1 MPFDL
6 STHVRSGLRPPA
18 AAPFKGFPPYYFIG
32 GNNAGEALPMPE
44 LIAAATRALEKEG
57 RNLATY
63 NLKTGAQ
70 GYRPLRE
77 WLVERLKSWTQIE
90 CSVDNIIVT
99 SGSTQALE
107 LVQKVLLDPGDVVV
121 VEGGTYGSAM
131 TRLHDIEADYVG
143 VAMDDDGIIPAELE
157 KVLAELK
164 AVGKRCKYIYTIPTV
179 QNPTGTIMSMER
191 RHALLDIAQRHDLMI
206 FEDDCYADL
215 TWSGTRPPAI
225 KTLDTEG
232 RVIYCGSFSKSI
244 APALRVG
251 YLVADWPFIA
261 QALTAKT
268 DAGSGAL
275 EQITLA
281 EFLPAHFDSHVAKL
295 TALFKQKCDAIQDAL
310 HESFGTS
317 AEFRPPEGGIFIW
330 VTLPDTVDTSKLAQA
345 AAAAG
350 ISINPGRD
358 WVADP
363 ETGKHSFRL
372 CFGQPSFEQIK
383 DGVAKLA
390 EVCHEEFGVPL
401 TSGNVQRS

>member
-1 MPFDL
+1 M
-6 STHVRSGLRPPA
+6 
-18 AAPFKGFPPYYFIG
+18 
-32 GNNAGEALPMPE
+32 
-44 LIAAATRALEKEG
+44 
-57 RNLATY
+57 
-63 NLKTGAQ
+63 
-70 GYRPLRE
+70 
-77 WLVERLKSWTQIE
+77 W
-90 CSVDNIIVT
+90 
-99 SGSTQALE
+99 
-107 LVQKVLLDPGDVVV
+107 VV

-317 AEFRPPEGGIFIW
+317 AEFRPPGGGIFIW

-363 ETGKHSFRL
+363 EDREALVQTVLWPTEFRAD
-372 CFGQPSFEQIK
+372 QRRRRQIGRGLPRGIRRSTDQRQRTAQLEDK
-383 DGVAKLA
+383 AEWLMRKNWRSLSVA
-390 EVCHEEFGVPL
+390 G
-401 TSGNVQRS
+401 R